1 MKKIDSIW
9 TGAMAAVLLGAYSS
23 SICAAPVAR
32 ATSGAKAKTV
42 SVKMTAVP
50 AKTKPVPAKA
60 ATSMPPPLA
69 AFKEG
74 EALLVK
80 HEYRAAIVRF
90 DRALRLHP
98 GFAAALVWRGRCY
111 LALEDTK
118 KALADLSAAIKLNPK
133 IPDAYYYRARTF
145 IEERKMQAAIRDCTS
160 AIALA
165 KRDDFY
171 KLRAGLLLMYDRQKE
186 AVSDYTAALSCS
198 PDDPGSIYFDR
209 GGAYERLGEPR
220 KAIADYTKAIE
231 LGTKSAG
238 EIEKAY
244 ANRSNLY
251 KQIGRMDLS
260 ARDLKLLKERTSDTL
275 GLP

>member
-1 MKKIDSIW
+1 
-9 TGAMAAVLLGAYSS
+9 
-23 SICAAPVAR
+23 
-32 ATSGAKAKTV
+32 
-42 SVKMTAVP
+42 
-50 AKTKPVPAKA
+50 
-60 ATSMPPPLA
+60 MPQA
-69 AFKEG
+69 FSAFKEG
-74 EALLVK
+74 EALHIK
-80 HEYRAAIVRF
+80 HDYRAAIVRL
-90 DRALRLHP
+90 DRALGLHP
-98 GFAAALVWRGRCY
+98 GFAEALLLRGRCY

-118 KALADLSAAIKLNPK
+118 RALADLNSAVRINPK
-133 IPDAYYYRARTF
+133 IPDSYYYRARTF
-145 IEERKMQAAIRDCTS
+145 VEERKMQAAIRDCTS

-165 KRDDFY
+165 KRADFY

-186 AVSDYTAALSCS
+186 AVSDYTAALSCN

-209 GGAYERLGEPR
+209 GSAYERLGEPR

-231 LGTKSAG
+231 FGTKSAG